1 MLSFAFKFCRRYF
14 LFGSAGSREIFSNRG
29 VQLYFA
35 SFVKYSK
42 VVSTE
47 GSHQS
52 KLGLVARRVRIIVL
66 VHNNIH
72 MRLTRLKLFV
82 LLFNFVSLLDTL
94 YIHFS
99 VLVAWAV
106 HSLLTELSA

>member
-1 MLSFAFKFCRRYF
+1 MVLLDQERSFQIGVFTCILPVLS
-14 LFGSAGSREIFSNRG
+14 
-29 VQLYFA
+29 
-35 SFVKYSK
+35 KYSK
-42 VVSTE
+42 VVVSTE

-52 KLGLVARRVRIIVL
+52 KLGLVARRVRIVL

-72 MRLTRLKLFV
+72 MRLTRLQLFV

-99 VLVAWAV
+99 VVVAWAV
-106 HSLLTELSA
+106 HGLLTELSA

>member
-1 MLSFAFKFCRRYF
+1 MVLLDQERSFQIGVFTCILPVLS
-14 LFGSAGSREIFSNRG
+14 
-29 VQLYFA
+29 
-35 SFVKYSK
+35 KYSK
-42 VVSTE
+42 VVVSTE

-72 MRLTRLKLFV
+72 MRLTRLQLFV

-99 VLVAWAV
+99 VVVAWAV
-106 HSLLTELSA
+106 HGLLTELSA

>member
-1 MLSFAFKFCRRYF
+1 MVLLDQERSFQIRVFTCILPVLS
-14 LFGSAGSREIFSNRG
+14 
-29 VQLYFA
+29 
-35 SFVKYSK
+35 KYSK
-42 VVSTE
+42 VVVSTE

-72 MRLTRLKLFV
+72 MRLTRLQLFV

-99 VLVAWAV
+99 VVVA
-106 HSLLTELSA
+106 

>member
-1 MLSFAFKFCRRYF
+1 MVLLDQERSFQIEVFTCILPVLS
-14 LFGSAGSREIFSNRG
+14 
-29 VQLYFA
+29 
-35 SFVKYSK
+35 KYSK
-42 VVSTE
+42 VVVGTE

-72 MRLTRLKLFV
+72 MRLTRLQLFV

-99 VLVAWAV
+99 VVVAWAV
-106 HSLLTELSA
+106 HGLLTELSA